1 MLLYARHMLSQ
12 QETPALGVDKEMPTL
27 APALA
32 PDLAPAFL
40 PALALAVEVVEEAEG
55 LQLHL
60 SSKSATG
67 YKGVRFRPT
76 TKKKSQGQGQGTFH
90 AGTSKVQE
98 MLDGVGKEKNIH
110 LGSFGTAVEAAV
122 CYARHKQST
131 AVAAAMS
138 ALASDSTAAGVIAA
152 PCPSVV
158 PAEKQRQ
165 EANAC
170 GGVPAGKR
178 QRLAAAEAGKPGRL
192 EEAHAIAAPASTTP
206 ASAAV
211 PPLPPAHGGP
221 LYALDP
227 DGAPC
232 RTRASVEL
240 HAALVSAQIQAE
252 LEAGQH
258 VYAKQWARPAVQWGG
273 VQWDRSLEIAIAA
286 ELSQPSRRRTAASQ
300 GTRRTLTS
308 PATWSRARRGRRPAI
323 ARQPFP
329 FSAGEASDYEGHAR
343 CDF

>member
-1 MLLYARHMLSQ
+1 MHSQ
-12 QETPALGVDKEMPTL
+12 QETPTLGVDKEMPTL

-32 PDLAPAFL
+32 PDLAPALAPDLAPALAPDLAPALAPDLAPALL
-40 PALALAVEVVEEAEG
+40 PALASAVEVVEEAEG

-60 SSKSATG
+60 SSKNATG
-67 YKGVRFRPT
+67 YKGVTFRP
-76 TKKKSQGQGQGTFH
+76 TKKKSQGQGQGSCKLTFE
-90 AGTSKVQE
+90 AASKVQE
-98 MLDGVGKEKNIH
+98 MLDGVGKVKSIYRR
-110 LGSFGTAVEAAV
+110 SFGTAVEAAV
-122 CYARHKQST
+122 WYARHKQST
-131 AVAAAMS
+131 AATAAAMS
-138 ALASDSTAAGVIAA
+138 ALTAAGVIAG

-178 QRLAAAEAGKPGRL
+178 QRLVAEAGKPGRL
-192 EEAHAIAAPASTTP
+192 EEAHAIAAPASTAP

-211 PPLPPAHGGP
+211 PSLPPAHGEP

-232 RTRASVEL
+232 RTRPSVEL
-240 HAALVSAQIQAE
+240 PAALVSAQIHAE

-258 VYAKQWARPAVQWGG
+258 VYAEQWARPPVQWGG

-286 ELSQPSRRRTAASQ
+286 ELSQPSALAE
-300 GTRRTLTS
+300 
-308 PATWSRARRGRRPAI
+308 
-323 ARQPFP
+323 PF
-329 FSAGEASDYEGHAR
+329 
-343 CDF
+343 